1 MIKNFDLIQEDYK
14 NLNQVAL
21 PVSNMNKV
29 VRFYQLLGFILIV
42 DTSHYARFECPM
54 GKSSFSL
61 YLASEPMTYGALIYF
76 EHPELDNW
84 VNALIAKG
92 VEFSKMPTDE
102 TYFWRE
108 AVLFDPSSNKFKLYG
123 AGDNRLNPPWRV

>member
-61 YLASEPMTYGALIYF
+61 SLASEPMTHGAVIYF
-76 EHPELDNW
+76 EHPKLDEW
-84 VNALIAKG
+84 VNELLEKDI
-92 VEFSKMPTDE
+92 VFSQMPTDE